1 MEEMI
6 LDVGYIAVLDTG
18 GDEARAIA
26 RRLRAMRTLAVVDNA
41 PDAEARFADPALL
54 GVILAGNALAAK
66 LESGLI
72 RAALACGRPLLALG
86 KSARAALMAL
96 GACPGET
103 LAEKRAAGVRFLSC
117 PLFEGVA
124 DGERY
129 FERVEE
135 WTLPPDISP
144 IAESDEGWHAGYMS
158 ADGRVCALLFS
169 VESNDP
175 DGTRMIRNFA
185 ESLCASRCEWT
196 MPAFLDSGIEDLRA
210 RYPDGGVTVG
220 FSGGAPSAVAAA
232 LAVRALGER
241 ANCVLC
247 ETGLLRKGEAAS
259 AARAFEE
266 DTGVAPRIL
275 DISGPVRNAL
285 SGVRD
290 AQARRQAVTREIL
303 FALTGLGNPVL
314 LGAGREEGA
323 FSAPLTPLFREE
335 IKQLGALLGL
345 SPLLTARQPF
355 PASGLAGRVDAEA
368 TEEKIR
374 LLREADS
381 AFSEEIEQAGLDK
394 KLYQYF
400 VTLAPDAD
408 GESAAILHAIV
419 TSEAGTGYAF
429 RLPYDL
435 IERSVMKILRPLP
448 GIGRVLYDVTG
459 R

>member
-1 MEEMI
+1 MN
-6 LDVGYIAVLDTG
+6 VGYIAVLDTG

-26 RRLRAMRTLAVVDNA
+26 RRLRAMKTLAVVESA

-54 GVILAGNALAAK
+54 GVIMAGNALAAK
-66 LESGLI
+66 LEGGLI
-72 RAALACGRPLLALG
+72 RAALLCGKPLLALG
-86 KSARAALMAL
+86 KSARAVLMAL

-103 LAEKRAAGVRFLSC
+103 ILEKRAAGVRFSAC

-129 FERVEE
+129 FERAED
-135 WTLPPDISP
+135 WTLPDGLLPA
-144 IAESDEGWHAGYMS
+144 AESGEGWRAGYMS
-158 ADGRVCALLFS
+158 ADGRVFALLFS

-185 ESLCASRCEWT
+185 DGLCASRGVWT
-196 MPAFLDSGIEDLRA
+196 MSAFLDASVEALRS
-210 RYPDGGVTVG
+210 RFPDGDVTVG

-241 ANCVLC
+241 ARCVLL
-247 ETGLLRKGEAAS
+247 ETGLLRKGEAA
-259 AARAFEE
+259 AAATAFEE

-275 DISGPVRNAL
+275 DISGQVRNAL

-290 AQARRQAVTREIL
+290 AQARRQTVTREIL
-303 FALTGLGNPVL
+303 FAFSGLGGPVI

-323 FSAPLTPLFREE
+323 FSVPLRQLFREE
-335 IKQLGALLGL
+335 IRQLGALLGL
-345 SPLLTARQPF
+345 SPALTGRQPF
-355 PASGLAGRVDAEA
+355 PASGLAGRVDGEA

-394 KLYQYF
+394 KLFQYY
-400 VTLAPDAD
+400 VTLAPGAD
-408 GESAAILHAIV
+408 GENDAVLHAIV

-435 IERSVMKILRPLP
+435 IERSVMRILRPLP